1 MGIGRPVEATST
13 RCPCNWPPRQERQH
27 GDKRS
32 KSTNGKA
39 GYPWQKGQGEKTQ
52 AGQPGPAAQRDPNQL
67 VKMQPDTAI
76 PAPQDSS
83 EQVARAMP
91 QRASEHLGV
100 ARGEGRV
107 VNQPAERYQS
117 AKRQHRMQ
125 GWWEACPCP
134 MDPNSQQ
141 SAGES
146 SLWEF

>member
-1 MGIGRPVEATST
+1 
-13 RCPCNWPPRQERQH
+13 
-27 GDKRS
+27 
-32 KSTNGKA
+32 
-39 GYPWQKGQGEKTQ
+39 
-52 AGQPGPAAQRDPNQL
+52 
-67 VKMQPDTAI
+67 
-76 PAPQDSS
+76 
-83 EQVARAMP
+83 MP